1 MAGEWFPVDVAL
13 DTKPEV
19 QELVDLTSEPVE
31 VVVFRLLKL
40 WGWAQLNTA
49 DGTFRATPAR
59 LGRICGGDDQFWL
72 AVAHVG
78 WIEFDGET
86 ASIPKWESRFSGAAK
101 TRTLKN
107 RRQSRYRGAPV
118 DGVVALVSRPSGA
131 PVDAPVDA
139 GVALASRPRG
149 AQAPRERLPHNKTG
163 QDRTGEEEKH
173 TTHTGGGSP
182 ASLGWAATEWESF
195 VLAWNRTARAKPW
208 TPLLAPEGWVDHA
221 ASPGWLA
228 KAREAMARLPTC
240 EFFRD
245 PVAVTRF
252 FGYVDRILAGEFDT
266 AKQDG
271 REQNHQRRRQPTG
284 GNL

>member
-1 MAGEWFPVDVAL
+1 MAGDWIKMRSAL
-13 DTKPEV
+13 LANPKVHGIAKVIGQTREASAVLTTGAAGTPDSVLSRNALRNVTV
-19 QELVDLTSEPVE
+19 TALLVTWSSANEHTSDGVLRFCDLGDIDAIAGIPGFGRAMESV
-31 VVVFRLLKL
+31 
-40 WGWAQLNTA
+40 GWAVYDETENAVILPNFA
-49 DGTFRATPAR
+49 EWNTPAK
-59 LGRICGGDDQFWL
+59 D
-72 AVAHVG
+72 
-78 WIEFDGET
+78 
-86 ASIPKWESRFSGAAK
+86 
-101 TRTLKN
+101 RTN
-107 RRQSRYRGAPV
+107 AERQRRH
-118 DGVVALVSRPSGA
+118 
-131 PVDAPVDA
+131 
-139 GVALASRPRG
+139 
-149 AQAPRERLPHNKTG
+149 RERNGSRNALRNALPVTAEK
-163 QDRTGEEEKH
+163 RREELEKREEKH

-195 VLAWNRTARAKPW
+195 VSVWNRTARAKPW